1 MEEHPGLQLERLCV
15 LPEDTQEPFEMP
27 WKALMLLL
35 LFSSTE
41 ATESRR
47 WNRAALFPAA
57 HRPKRSLS
65 LPLNP
70 ILQTSLEDVELLYE
84 LLLAEIDISPDLK
97 ISIKDEELA
106 SLRKALNF
114 HSICNNIIPKNI
126 PDIRRLST
134 SLANYPGILKKEDF
148 ERTALTLAYAAY
160 RTALSEGHQKD
171 IWAQSLISLFQAL
184 RHDLMRPL
192 KSRLYDV
199 QKKREAACAYVLLV
213 TAVYWVSEAVPLGAA
228 ALVPAFLYP
237 FFGVLRSSE
246 VAAEYFKNTTLLLVG
261 VICVAAAVEK
271 WNLHKRIALRMVLM
285 AGAKPGMLL
294 LCFMCCT
301 AMLSMWLSNTSTTA
315 MVTPIV
321 EAVLQE
327 LINAT
332 EEEQLGAG
340 NSSSEEAELMGT
352 AHESSSPL
360 CFSTLLSGFP
370 ASLHGDTV
378 HWCPSPHLHT
388 PSPITR
394 VPFTHAHSSFLLC
407 FQAPTPFSLSPVLK
421 HYCKT
426 LGSVRICS
434 PTVPSDQ
441 REGEEVTCAPAL
453 TPGLPCSVHSSLGF
467 HFLCFFTTV
476 GLDVNKRQTSVE
488 LIFVNED
495 TTTAD
500 FTSLMQ
506 NKEKSGVL
514 TPSSKNQEANRK
526 KYRSHHDQMICKCLS
541 LSISYAATI
550 GGLTTIIGT
559 STSLIFLEHFNNFKE
574 TCSLSKKKKTKRE
587 ELSEKRIREEYE
599 KLGDI
604 SYPEMVTAF
613 FFILMTVLWFTREP
627 GFVPGWDSFFEK
639 KGYRTDATV
648 SVFLGFLLFLIPAK
662 KPCFGK
668 KSDEASQEPTQGMEP
683 IITWKDFQRTM
694 PWEIVILVGGGYAL
708 ASGSKSSGLSTWIGH
723 QMLSLSSLPPWAI
736 TLLACVL
743 VSIVTEFVSNPAT
756 ITIFL
761 PILCTLSETLHIN
774 PLYTLVPVTMS
785 ISFAVMLPVGNP
797 PNAIV
802 FSYGHCQIKDMVK
815 AGLGV
820 NVIGLVIVMVAINTW
835 GVSLFHLDTF
845 PAWAKVGNITDQT

>member
-1 MEEHPGLQLERLCV
+1 MGLLQGLLQARKLLLVICV
-15 LPEDTQEPFEMP
+15 P
-27 WKALMLLL
+27 LLL
-35 LFSSTE
+35 L
-41 ATESRR
+41 
-47 WNRAALFPAA
+47 P
-57 HRPKRSLS
+57 
-65 LPLNP
+65 LPTIYP
-70 ILQTSLEDVELLYE
+70 TSE
-84 LLLAEIDISPDLK
+84 
-97 ISIKDEELA
+97 
-106 SLRKALNF
+106 
-114 HSICNNIIPKNI
+114 
-126 PDIRRLST
+126 T
-134 SLANYPGILKKEDF
+134 
-148 ERTALTLAYAAY
+148 
-160 RTALSEGHQKD
+160 
-171 IWAQSLISLFQAL
+171 
-184 RHDLMRPL
+184 
-192 KSRLYDV
+192 
-199 QKKREAACAYVLLV
+199 ACAYVLLV

-301 AMLSMWLSNTSTTA
+301 TMLSMWLSNTSTTA
-315 MVTPIV
+315 MVMPIV

-327 LINAT
+327 LINA
-332 EEEQLGAG
+332 EEEQLVAG
-340 NSSSEEAELMGT
+340 TSSPEEAELMG
-352 AHESSSPL
+352 
-360 CFSTLLSGFP
+360 
-370 ASLHGDTV
+370 
-378 HWCPSPHLHT
+378 
-388 PSPITR
+388 
-394 VPFTHAHSSFLLC
+394 
-407 FQAPTPFSLSPVLK
+407 
-421 HYCKT
+421 
-426 LGSVRICS
+426 
-434 PTVPSDQ
+434 
-441 REGEEVTCAPAL
+441 
-453 TPGLPCSVHSSLGF
+453 
-467 HFLCFFTTV
+467 
-476 GLDVNKRQTSVE
+476 LDVNNRQTSVE

-495 TTTAD
+495 TPTAD

-506 NKEKSGVL
+506 NKNLNGVPMVTKPVQTTNQQQPKRQHSSQEKSGVL
-514 TPSSKNQEANRK
+514 IPSSKNQEPNRK

-559 STSLIFLEHFNNFKE
+559 STSLIFLEYFNNQYPAAEVVNFGTWFLFSFPISLLMLVVSWFWMHWLFLGCNFKE

-668 KSDEASQEPTQGMEP
+668 KRDGASQEPTQGIEP
-683 IITWKDFQRTM
+683 IITWKDFQKTM

-845 PAWAKVGNITDQT
+845 PAWAKVSNITDQT

>member
-1 MEEHPGLQLERLCV
+1 MGLLQGLLQARKLLLVICV
-15 LPEDTQEPFEMP
+15 P
-27 WKALMLLL
+27 LLL
-35 LFSSTE
+35 L
-41 ATESRR
+41 
-47 WNRAALFPAA
+47 P
-57 HRPKRSLS
+57 
-65 LPLNP
+65 LPTIYP
-70 ILQTSLEDVELLYE
+70 TS
-84 LLLAEIDISPDLK
+84 
-97 ISIKDEELA
+97 
-106 SLRKALNF
+106 
-114 HSICNNIIPKNI
+114 
-126 PDIRRLST
+126 
-134 SLANYPGILKKEDF
+134 
-148 ERTALTLAYAAY
+148 
-160 RTALSEGHQKD
+160 
-171 IWAQSLISLFQAL
+171 
-184 RHDLMRPL
+184 
-192 KSRLYDV
+192 
-199 QKKREAACAYVLLV
+199 EAACAYVLLV

-271 WNLHKRIALRMVLM
+271 WNLHKRIALRLVLM

-301 AMLSMWLSNTSTTA
+301 TMLSMWLSNTSTTA
-315 MVTPIV
+315 MVMPIV

-327 LINAT
+327 LINA
-332 EEEQLGAG
+332 EEEPLVAG
-340 NSSSEEAELMGT
+340 NSSTEEAELMG
-352 AHESSSPL
+352 
-360 CFSTLLSGFP
+360 
-370 ASLHGDTV
+370 V
-378 HWCPSPHLHT
+378 
-388 PSPITR
+388 
-394 VPFTHAHSSFLLC
+394 
-407 FQAPTPFSLSPVLK
+407 
-421 HYCKT
+421 
-426 LGSVRICS
+426 
-434 PTVPSDQ
+434 
-441 REGEEVTCAPAL
+441 
-453 TPGLPCSVHSSLGF
+453 
-467 HFLCFFTTV
+467 
-476 GLDVNKRQTSVE
+476 DVSKRQTSVE

-495 TTTAD
+495 TSTAD

-506 NKEKSGVL
+506 NKNLNGVPMVTKPVKTANQQQHKSQHLSQEKPGVL
-514 TPSSKNQEANRK
+514 TPSSKNQEPNRR

-559 STSLIFLEHFNNFKE
+559 STSLIFLEHFNNQYPAAEVVNFGTWFLFSFPISLIMLVVSWFWMHWLFLGCNFKE

-662 KPCFGK
+662 KPCFVK
-668 KSDEASQEPTQGMEP
+668 KSDEASQEPTQGIEP
-683 IITWKDFQRTM
+683 IITWKDFQKTM

-723 QMLSLSSLPPWAI
+723 QMLSLSSFPPWAI

-845 PAWAKVGNITDQT
+845 PAWAKVSNITDQT

>member
-1 MEEHPGLQLERLCV
+1 SF
-15 LPEDTQEPFEMP
+15 LP
-27 WKALMLLL
+27 
-35 LFSSTE
+35 
-41 ATESRR
+41 
-47 WNRAALFPAA
+47 
-57 HRPKRSLS
+57 
-65 LPLNP
+65 
-70 ILQTSLEDVELLYE
+70 
-84 LLLAEIDISPDLK
+84 
-97 ISIKDEELA
+97 
-106 SLRKALNF
+106 
-114 HSICNNIIPKNI
+114 
-126 PDIRRLST
+126 
-134 SLANYPGILKKEDF
+134 
-148 ERTALTLAYAAY
+148 
-160 RTALSEGHQKD
+160 
-171 IWAQSLISLFQAL
+171 FQ
-184 RHDLMRPL
+184 
-192 KSRLYDV
+192 
-199 QKKREAACAYVLLV
+199 EAACAYVLLV

-301 AMLSMWLSNTSTTA
+301 TMLSMWLSNTSTTA
-315 MVTPIV
+315 MVMPIV

-327 LINAT
+327 LINA
-332 EEEQLGAG
+332 EEEQLVAG
-340 NSSSEEAELMGT
+340 TSSPEEAELMG
-352 AHESSSPL
+352 
-360 CFSTLLSGFP
+360 
-370 ASLHGDTV
+370 
-378 HWCPSPHLHT
+378 
-388 PSPITR
+388 
-394 VPFTHAHSSFLLC
+394 
-407 FQAPTPFSLSPVLK
+407 
-421 HYCKT
+421 
-426 LGSVRICS
+426 
-434 PTVPSDQ
+434 
-441 REGEEVTCAPAL
+441 
-453 TPGLPCSVHSSLGF
+453 
-467 HFLCFFTTV
+467 
-476 GLDVNKRQTSVE
+476 LDVNNRQTSVE

-495 TTTAD
+495 TPTAD

-506 NKEKSGVL
+506 NKNLNGVTMVTKPVQTTNQQQPKRQHSSQEKPGVL
-514 TPSSKNQEANRK
+514 TPSSKNQEPNRK

-559 STSLIFLEHFNNFKE
+559 STSLIFLEYFNNQYPAAEVVNFGTWFLFSFPISLLMLVVSWFWMHWLFLGCNFKE

-668 KSDEASQEPTQGMEP
+668 KSDGASQEPTQGIEP
-683 IITWKDFQRTM
+683 IITWKDFQKTM

-845 PAWAKVGNITDQT
+845 PAWAKVSNITDQT

>member
-1 MEEHPGLQLERLCV
+1 MGLLRGLLQARKLLLVICV
-15 LPEDTQEPFEMP
+15 P
-27 WKALMLLL
+27 LLL
-35 LFSSTE
+35 L
-41 ATESRR
+41 
-47 WNRAALFPAA
+47 P
-57 HRPKRSLS
+57 
-65 LPLNP
+65 LPTIYP
-70 ILQTSLEDVELLYE
+70 TS
-84 LLLAEIDISPDLK
+84 
-97 ISIKDEELA
+97 
-106 SLRKALNF
+106 
-114 HSICNNIIPKNI
+114 
-126 PDIRRLST
+126 
-134 SLANYPGILKKEDF
+134 
-148 ERTALTLAYAAY
+148 
-160 RTALSEGHQKD
+160 
-171 IWAQSLISLFQAL
+171 
-184 RHDLMRPL
+184 
-192 KSRLYDV
+192 
-199 QKKREAACAYVLLV
+199 EAACAYVLLV

-301 AMLSMWLSNTSTTA
+301 TMLSMWLSNTSTTA
-315 MVTPIV
+315 MVMPIV

-327 LINAT
+327 LIDA
-332 EEEQLGAG
+332 EEEQLVAG
-340 NSSSEEAELMGT
+340 NSSSEEAE
-352 AHESSSPL
+352 
-360 CFSTLLSGFP
+360 
-370 ASLHGDTV
+370 
-378 HWCPSPHLHT
+378 
-388 PSPITR
+388 
-394 VPFTHAHSSFLLC
+394 
-407 FQAPTPFSLSPVLK
+407 
-421 HYCKT
+421 
-426 LGSVRICS
+426 
-434 PTVPSDQ
+434 
-441 REGEEVTCAPAL
+441 
-453 TPGLPCSVHSSLGF
+453 GL
-467 HFLCFFTTV
+467 
-476 GLDVNKRQTSVE
+476 GLDINNGQTSVE

-495 TTTAD
+495 TSTAD

-506 NKEKSGVL
+506 NKNLNGVPMVTKPIKTANQQQHKKQSSSQEKPGVL
-514 TPSSKNQEANRK
+514 TPSSKNQELNRK

-559 STSLIFLEHFNNFKE
+559 STSLIFLEHFNNQYPAAEVVNFGTWFLFSFPISLIMLVVSWFWMHWLFLGCNFKE

-599 KLGDI
+599 KLGNI

-627 GFVPGWDSFFEK
+627 GFVPGWDSLFEK

-668 KSDEASQEPTQGMEP
+668 KSDGASQEASQGMEP
-683 IITWKDFQRTM
+683 IITWKDFQKTM

-845 PAWAKVGNITDQT
+845 PAWAKASNITHQT

>member
-1 MEEHPGLQLERLCV
+1 MGFLQGLLQARKLLLVICV
-15 LPEDTQEPFEMP
+15 P
-27 WKALMLLL
+27 LLL
-35 LFSSTE
+35 L
-41 ATESRR
+41 
-47 WNRAALFPAA
+47 P
-57 HRPKRSLS
+57 
-65 LPLNP
+65 LPTIYP
-70 ILQTSLEDVELLYE
+70 TS
-84 LLLAEIDISPDLK
+84 
-97 ISIKDEELA
+97 
-106 SLRKALNF
+106 
-114 HSICNNIIPKNI
+114 
-126 PDIRRLST
+126 
-134 SLANYPGILKKEDF
+134 
-148 ERTALTLAYAAY
+148 
-160 RTALSEGHQKD
+160 
-171 IWAQSLISLFQAL
+171 
-184 RHDLMRPL
+184 
-192 KSRLYDV
+192 
-199 QKKREAACAYVLLV
+199 EAACAYVLLV

-301 AMLSMWLSNTSTTA
+301 TMLSMWLSNTSTTA
-315 MVTPIV
+315 MVMPIV

-327 LINAT
+327 MINA
-332 EEEQLGAG
+332 EEDQLVAG
-340 NSSSEEAELMGT
+340 NSSTEEAELMG
-352 AHESSSPL
+352 
-360 CFSTLLSGFP
+360 
-370 ASLHGDTV
+370 V
-378 HWCPSPHLHT
+378 
-388 PSPITR
+388 
-394 VPFTHAHSSFLLC
+394 
-407 FQAPTPFSLSPVLK
+407 
-421 HYCKT
+421 
-426 LGSVRICS
+426 
-434 PTVPSDQ
+434 
-441 REGEEVTCAPAL
+441 
-453 TPGLPCSVHSSLGF
+453 
-467 HFLCFFTTV
+467 
-476 GLDVNKRQTSVE
+476 DVSNRQTSVE

-495 TTTAD
+495 TSAAD

-506 NKEKSGVL
+506 NKNLNGVPMVTKSIKTANQQQQKKQQPSREKPGIP
-514 TPSSKNQEANRK
+514 TPSSKNQELNKK

-559 STSLIFLEHFNNFKE
+559 STSLIFLEHFNNQYPAAEVVNFGTWFLFSFPISLIMLVVSWFWMHWLFLGCNFKE
-574 TCSLSKKKKTKRE
+574 TCSLSKKKKTRRE

-668 KSDEASQEPTQGMEP
+668 KSDGTGQEASKGIEP
-683 IITWKDFQRTM
+683 IITWKDFQKTM

-845 PAWAKVGNITDQT
+845 PAWAQVSNITDQT

>member
-1 MEEHPGLQLERLCV
+1 MGLLQAV
-15 LPEDTQEPFEMP
+15 LHARNLLLVIGVP
-27 WKALMLLL
+27 LLL
-35 LFSSTE
+35 L
-41 ATESRR
+41 
-47 WNRAALFPAA
+47 
-57 HRPKRSLS
+57 
-65 LPLNP
+65 PLP
-70 ILQTSLEDVELLYE
+70 ILHPSSE
-84 LLLAEIDISPDLK
+84 
-97 ISIKDEELA
+97 A
-106 SLRKALNF
+106 S
-114 HSICNNIIPKNI
+114 
-126 PDIRRLST
+126 
-134 SLANYPGILKKEDF
+134 
-148 ERTALTLAYAAY
+148 
-160 RTALSEGHQKD
+160 
-171 IWAQSLISLFQAL
+171 
-184 RHDLMRPL
+184 
-192 KSRLYDV
+192 
-199 QKKREAACAYVLLV
+199 CAYVLIV

-301 AMLSMWLSNTSTTA
+301 TMLSMWLSNTSTTA
-315 MVTPIV
+315 MVMPIV

-327 LINAT
+327 LINA
-332 EEEQLGAG
+332 EDEQVMAA
-340 NSSSEEAELMGT
+340 NASPEEAEPINLNGNN
-352 AHESSSPL
+352 SQ
-360 CFSTLLSGFP
+360 
-370 ASLHGDTV
+370 ASL
-378 HWCPSPHLHT
+378 
-388 PSPITR
+388 
-394 VPFTHAHSSFLLC
+394 
-407 FQAPTPFSLSPVLK
+407 
-421 HYCKT
+421 
-426 LGSVRICS
+426 
-434 PTVPSDQ
+434 
-441 REGEEVTCAPAL
+441 
-453 TPGLPCSVHSSLGF
+453 
-467 HFLCFFTTV
+467 
-476 GLDVNKRQTSVE
+476 E

-495 TTTAD
+495 SSTAD
-500 FTSLMQ
+500 LTSLMQ
-506 NKEKSGVL
+506 NKNLNGMPAITNAIKAASQHQGKKQHPLPEKPRAL
-514 TPSSKNQEANRK
+514 TPHPQNQELNR
-526 KYRSHHDQMICKCLS
+526 KYRSQHDQMICKCLS

-559 STSLIFLEHFNNFKE
+559 STSLIFLEHFNNQYPAAEVVNFGTWFLFSFPISLIMLVVSWFWMHWLFLGCNFKE

-587 ELSEKRIREEYE
+587 ELSEKRIQAEYE

-604 SYPEMVTAF
+604 SYPEMVTGF

-668 KSDEASQEPTQGMEP
+668 KNEGVSRESSRKIEP
-683 IITWKDFQRTM
+683 IITWKDFQKTM

-723 QMLSLSSLPPWAI
+723 QMLSLSSLPPWAV
-736 TLLACVL
+736 TLLACIL

-761 PILCTLSETLHIN
+761 PILCSLSETLHIN
-774 PLYTLVPVTMS
+774 PLYTLIPVTMC

-835 GVSLFHLDTF
+835 GISLFHLDTF
-845 PAWAKVGNITDQT
+845 PAWAKVSNITDQA

>member
-1 MEEHPGLQLERLCV
+1 MGFLQ
-15 LPEDTQEPFEMP
+15 
-27 WKALMLLL
+27 ALFQARKLLLVVCAPLLL
-35 LFSSTE
+35 L
-41 ATESRR
+41 
-47 WNRAALFPAA
+47 
-57 HRPKRSLS
+57 
-65 LPLNP
+65 PLP
-70 ILQTSLEDVELLYE
+70 ILHPSSE
-84 LLLAEIDISPDLK
+84 
-97 ISIKDEELA
+97 A
-106 SLRKALNF
+106 S
-114 HSICNNIIPKNI
+114 
-126 PDIRRLST
+126 
-134 SLANYPGILKKEDF
+134 
-148 ERTALTLAYAAY
+148 
-160 RTALSEGHQKD
+160 
-171 IWAQSLISLFQAL
+171 
-184 RHDLMRPL
+184 
-192 KSRLYDV
+192 
-199 QKKREAACAYVLLV
+199 CAYVLIV

-237 FFGVLRSSE
+237 FFGVLRSNE
-246 VAAEYFKNTTLLLVG
+246 VAAEYFKNTTLLLAG

-301 AMLSMWLSNTSTTA
+301 TMLSMWLSNTSTTA
-315 MVTPIV
+315 MVMPIV

-327 LINAT
+327 LVSA
-332 EEEQLGAG
+332 EDEQLMAG
-340 NSSSEEAELMGT
+340 DSSAEEPE
-352 AHESSSPL
+352 
-360 CFSTLLSGFP
+360 
-370 ASLHGDTV
+370 
-378 HWCPSPHLHT
+378 
-388 PSPITR
+388 
-394 VPFTHAHSSFLLC
+394 
-407 FQAPTPFSLSPVLK
+407 PTS
-421 HYCKT
+421 
-426 LGSVRICS
+426 
-434 PTVPSDQ
+434 
-441 REGEEVTCAPAL
+441 
-453 TPGLPCSVHSSLGF
+453 
-467 HFLCFFTTV
+467 
-476 GLDVNKRQTSVE
+476 LDVNNSQPSLE
-488 LIFVNED
+488 LMFVNED
-495 TTTAD
+495 TSTAD

-506 NKEKSGVL
+506 NKNLNGVPTTTNPIKAANQHQGKKQHLSQEKPRA
-514 TPSSKNQEANRK
+514 PSPRNQELNR
-526 KYRSHHDQMICKCLS
+526 KYRSQHDQMICKCLS

-559 STSLIFLEHFNNFKE
+559 STSLIFLEHFNNQYPAAEVVNFGTWFLFSFPISLIMLVVSWFWMHWLFLGCNFKE

-587 ELSEKRIREEYE
+587 EMSEKRIRAEYE

-604 SYPEMVTAF
+604 SYPEMVTGF

-668 KSDEASQEPTQGMEP
+668 KSDGVDRESSMGTEP
-683 IITWKDFQRTM
+683 IITWKDFQKTM

-723 QMLSLSSLPPWAI
+723 QMLSLSSLPPWAV
-736 TLLACVL
+736 TLLACIL
-743 VSIVTEFVSNPAT
+743 VSIITEFVSNPAT

-761 PILCTLSETLHIN
+761 PILCSLSETLHIN
-774 PLYTLVPVTMS
+774 PLYTLIPVTMC

-845 PAWAKVGNITDQT
+845 PAWAKVSNITDQA

>member
-1 MEEHPGLQLERLCV
+1 MGLLQGLLQARKLLLVICV
-15 LPEDTQEPFEMP
+15 P
-27 WKALMLLL
+27 LLL
-35 LFSSTE
+35 L
-41 ATESRR
+41 
-47 WNRAALFPAA
+47 P
-57 HRPKRSLS
+57 
-65 LPLNP
+65 LPTIYP
-70 ILQTSLEDVELLYE
+70 TS
-84 LLLAEIDISPDLK
+84 
-97 ISIKDEELA
+97 
-106 SLRKALNF
+106 
-114 HSICNNIIPKNI
+114 
-126 PDIRRLST
+126 
-134 SLANYPGILKKEDF
+134 
-148 ERTALTLAYAAY
+148 
-160 RTALSEGHQKD
+160 
-171 IWAQSLISLFQAL
+171 
-184 RHDLMRPL
+184 
-192 KSRLYDV
+192 
-199 QKKREAACAYVLLV
+199 EAACAYVLLV

-301 AMLSMWLSNTSTTA
+301 TMLSMWLSNTSTTA

-327 LINAT
+327 LIDA
-332 EEEQLGAG
+332 EEEQLVAG
-340 NSSSEEAELMGT
+340 TSSPEEAELMG
-352 AHESSSPL
+352 
-360 CFSTLLSGFP
+360 
-370 ASLHGDTV
+370 
-378 HWCPSPHLHT
+378 
-388 PSPITR
+388 
-394 VPFTHAHSSFLLC
+394 
-407 FQAPTPFSLSPVLK
+407 
-421 HYCKT
+421 
-426 LGSVRICS
+426 
-434 PTVPSDQ
+434 
-441 REGEEVTCAPAL
+441 
-453 TPGLPCSVHSSLGF
+453 
-467 HFLCFFTTV
+467 
-476 GLDVNKRQTSVE
+476 LDVNNRQTSVE

-495 TTTAD
+495 TPTAD

-506 NKEKSGVL
+506 NKNLNGVPMVTKPVQTTNQQQPKRQHSSQERSGVL
-514 TPSSKNQEANRK
+514 IPSSKNQEPNRK

-559 STSLIFLEHFNNFKE
+559 STSLIFLEYFNNQYPAAEVVNFGTWFLFSFPISLLMLVVSWFWMHWLFLGCNFKE

-668 KSDEASQEPTQGMEP
+668 KRDGASQEPTQGIEP
-683 IITWKDFQRTM
+683 IITWKDFQKTM

-845 PAWAKVGNITDQT
+845 PAWAKVSNITDQT

>member
-1 MEEHPGLQLERLCV
+1 MGLLQGLLQARKLLLVICV
-15 LPEDTQEPFEMP
+15 P
-27 WKALMLLL
+27 LLL
-35 LFSSTE
+35 L
-41 ATESRR
+41 
-47 WNRAALFPAA
+47 P
-57 HRPKRSLS
+57 
-65 LPLNP
+65 LPTIYP
-70 ILQTSLEDVELLYE
+70 TS
-84 LLLAEIDISPDLK
+84 
-97 ISIKDEELA
+97 
-106 SLRKALNF
+106 
-114 HSICNNIIPKNI
+114 
-126 PDIRRLST
+126 
-134 SLANYPGILKKEDF
+134 
-148 ERTALTLAYAAY
+148 
-160 RTALSEGHQKD
+160 
-171 IWAQSLISLFQAL
+171 
-184 RHDLMRPL
+184 
-192 KSRLYDV
+192 
-199 QKKREAACAYVLLV
+199 EAACAYVLLV

-301 AMLSMWLSNTSTTA
+301 TMLSMWLSNTSTTA
-315 MVTPIV
+315 MVMPIV

-327 LINAT
+327 LINA
-332 EEEQLGAG
+332 EEEQLVAG
-340 NSSSEEAELMGT
+340 NSSTEEAELMG
-352 AHESSSPL
+352 
-360 CFSTLLSGFP
+360 
-370 ASLHGDTV
+370 V
-378 HWCPSPHLHT
+378 
-388 PSPITR
+388 
-394 VPFTHAHSSFLLC
+394 
-407 FQAPTPFSLSPVLK
+407 
-421 HYCKT
+421 
-426 LGSVRICS
+426 
-434 PTVPSDQ
+434 
-441 REGEEVTCAPAL
+441 
-453 TPGLPCSVHSSLGF
+453 
-467 HFLCFFTTV
+467 
-476 GLDVNKRQTSVE
+476 DVSNRQTSVE

-495 TTTAD
+495 TSAAD

-506 NKEKSGVL
+506 NKNLNGVPMVTKSIKTANQQQQKKQHQSQEKPGVP
-514 TPSSKNQEANRK
+514 TPSSKNQELNKK
-526 KYRSHHDQMICKCLS
+526 KYRSHHDQMVCKCLS

-559 STSLIFLEHFNNFKE
+559 STSLIFLEHFNNQYPAAEVVNFGTWFLFSFPISLIMLVVSWFWMHWLFLGCNFKE
-574 TCSLSKKKKTKRE
+574 TCSLSKKKKTRRE
-587 ELSEKRIREEYE
+587 ELSERRIREEYE

-668 KSDEASQEPTQGMEP
+668 KSDGAGQEASRGIEP
-683 IITWKDFQRTM
+683 IITWKDFQKTM